1 MRGVTSGEVQMEGLR
16 NLTVLIG
23 RFLLALIFV
32 LSGFGKLTSISGTA
46 AFMAHS
52 GMPQGLVY
60 PALIVT
66 ILVELGLGLLI
77 VIGYQA
83 RIAAFLM
90 FLWFIP
96 VTIMFHVM
104 PYRAAVAHGDAM
116 GAMMQQINFMK
127 NISIMGGLLL
137 ITGFGSGAWSAD
149 GGK

>member
-1 MRGVTSGEVQMEGLR
+1 MEESR
-16 NLTVLIG
+16 NLTALVG

-32 LSGFGKLTSISGTA
+32 LSGFGKLTSMGGTA
-46 AFMAHS
+46 GFMAHA

-60 PALIVT
+60 PGLIVT
-66 ILVELGLGLLI
+66 IVVELGLGLLI
-77 VIGYQA
+77 VIGYKA
-83 RIAAFLM
+83 RLAALVM

-96 VTIMFHVM
+96 VTIMFHFL
-104 PYRAAVAHGDAM
+104 PYRAAVAAGDKM

-137 ITGFGSGAWSAD
+137 VTSFGSGAWSVD

>member
-1 MRGVTSGEVQMEGLR
+1 MEGSR
-16 NLTVLIG
+16 NLTALVG
-23 RFLLALIFV
+23 RFLLAVIFV
-32 LSGFGKLTSISGTA
+32 LSGFSKLTNMAGTA
-46 AFMAHS
+46 GYMAHM

-77 VIGYQA
+77 VVGYKA

-96 VTIMFHVM
+96 VTIMFHFL
-104 PYRAAVAHGDAM
+104 PYREAVASGDKM

-127 NISIMGGLLL
+127 NISIMGGMLLL
-137 ITGFGSGAWSAD
+137 ASFGSGAWSID
-149 GGK
+149 RGE

>member
-1 MRGVTSGEVQMEGLR
+1 MEGSR
-16 NLTVLIG
+16 NLTVLAG

-32 LSGFGKLTSISGTA
+32 VSGFGKLTSISGTA

-66 ILVELGLGLLI
+66 ILVELGLGLLV
-77 VIGYQA
+77 VIGYKA

-96 VTIMFHVM
+96 VTIMFHFL
-104 PYRAAVAHGDAM
+104 PYREAVATGDKM

-137 ITGFGSGAWSAD
+137 ITGFGSGSLSVD

>member
-1 MRGVTSGEVQMEGLR
+1 
-16 NLTVLIG
+16 LIG

-32 LSGFGKLTSISGTA
+32 LSGFGKLTSISGTT